1 MKILCLESVDPYWNL
16 ALEET
21 VLRHRKDDDY
31 LLLWRNDRTV
41 VVGRYQNTLEEI
53 DSGYVRSHGIKVV
66 RRITGGGCVYHDL
79 GNLNYSLIT
88 DAQDAETLLIEHFTR
103 PVADALRALGVPA
116 AVSGRNDILAA
127 GKKVSGCAQVIE
139 GGRIL
144 HHGTLLFSAQLS
156 DAAGALRA
164 APDKFQSKSTKSV
177 RSRIGNISS
186 CLRCPAMDVLEFRD
200 YLAKQLGQGGRRIFL
215 DDELKDMAQ
224 ELAER

>member
-127 GKKVSGCAQVIE
+127 GKKVSG
-139 GGRIL
+139 
-144 HHGTLLFSAQLS
+144 
-156 DAAGALRA
+156 LR
-164 APDKFQSKSTKSV
+164 PGD
-177 RSRIGNISS
+177 
-186 CLRCPAMDVLEFRD
+186 
-200 YLAKQLGQGGRRIFL
+200 
-215 DDELKDMAQ
+215 
-224 ELAER
+224 